1 MSKTMMAESNPLI
14 SVIIPVYNVA
24 KYVRRCIES
33 VERQTYQSLEVILVD
48 DGSTDD
54 SGKICDELEDEFDN
68 ITVFHTANS
77 GLSAARNFGMNHI
90 SGDYV
95 VFVDSDDAIG
105 MWHIA
110 HLYETLK
117 NYNTHIAVTGYTE
130 VEESNIS
137 LKRNDDLD
145 SSFIT
150 SVMEADEAINE
161 SVKLNGDFASHAWGK
176 IYDIKM
182 FPFLVF
188 PEGVTFEDQYVAYKV
203 FYNSGNVAYESAN
216 DYLYTVK
223 RSSSISESDM
233 TGRQNFFRALEEE
246 LYFTKENVPS
256 SFNRV
261 YARYAMALMDAY
273 IESVASGLPDKR
285 LWKLITDNRAN
296 IISGKDKSIF
306 NRYILKYKLTF
317 LSESLF
323 NIIIRKAS
331 K

>member
-130 VEESNIS
+130 VEES
-137 LKRNDDLD
+137 KRG
-145 SSFIT
+145 
-150 SVMEADEAINE
+150 M
-161 SVKLNGDFASHAWGK
+161 
-176 IYDIKM
+176 
-182 FPFLVF
+182 
-188 PEGVTFEDQYVAYKV
+188 
-203 FYNSGNVAYESAN
+203 
-216 DYLYTVK
+216 
-223 RSSSISESDM
+223 M
-233 TGRQNFFRALEEE
+233 TWIPL
-246 LYFTKENVPS
+246 LLHP
-256 SFNRV
+256 
-261 YARYAMALMDAY
+261 
-273 IESVASGLPDKR
+273 
-285 LWKLITDNRAN
+285 
-296 IISGKDKSIF
+296 
-306 NRYILKYKLTF
+306 
-317 LSESLF
+317 
-323 NIIIRKAS
+323 
-331 K
+331 

>member
-1 MSKTMMAESNPLI
+1 MSKMMMAESSPLI

-33 VERQTYQSLEVILVD
+33 VERQTYWPLEVILVD
-48 DGSTDD
+48 DGSTDG
-54 SGKICDELEDEFDN
+54 SGKICDELEVQFDN
-68 ITVFHTANS
+68 IIVFHTANQ
-77 GLSAARNFGMNHI
+77 GLSAARNFAMKHI

-105 MWHIA
+105 MQHIA
-110 HLYETLK
+110 HLYETLNK
-117 NYNTHIAVTGYTE
+117 YDTHIAVTGYTE
-130 VEESNIS
+130 VKESNIS
-137 LKRNDDLD
+137 LRNDDLD

-161 SVKLNGDFASHAWGK
+161 SVKLMGGGFASHAWGK
-176 IYDIKM
+176 IYDKKM

-223 RSSSISESDM
+223 RSSSITESDM

-246 LYFTKENVPS
+246 LEFTREKVPS
-256 SFNRV
+256 SFNCV

-273 IESVASGLPDKR
+273 IESVTSGLPDKR

-296 IISGKDKSIF
+296 IISGKYKSIF